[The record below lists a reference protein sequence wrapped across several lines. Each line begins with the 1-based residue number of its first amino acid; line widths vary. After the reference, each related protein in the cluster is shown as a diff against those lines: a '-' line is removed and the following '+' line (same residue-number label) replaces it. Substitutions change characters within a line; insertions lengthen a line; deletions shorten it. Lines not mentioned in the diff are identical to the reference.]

1 MKPSV
6 EQLTNSLNTPLDAD
20 IEQRLDAART
30 AALRGDA
37 SEGNHFWQPALA
49 MSLAVFT
56 VYFTHTLTG
65 PLPTVND
72 AYTDAEF
79 FQDLEILMLE
89 EELDFISE
97 LEPTEWVDEENY
109 DS

>member
-1 MKPSV
+1 MKQSV
-6 EQLTNSLNTPLDAD
+6 ETLTESLDTPLNAE
-20 IEQRLDAART
+20 IEQRLDAAR
-30 AALRGDA
+30 AAAIRGDA

-65 PLPTVND
+65 PLPTTSD

-89 EELDFISE
+89 EELDFLTE
-97 LEPTEWVDEENY
+97 LEATDWVDEENY